1 MTTTETTGRASA
13 ESVQD
18 LGEYIT
24 TAIRGEITRTQGTA
38 TCLLTVISFVGTAA
52 SAGLASTARD
62 QGIVTILVL
71 ASAALLLGGA
81 LISILLAL
89 RPRLPKD
96 PSVST
101 GWPLIPTLT
110 RDEYQREAAD
120 LAEFLRQDAVT
131 LAGIAATKFRLIRRA
146 YDLAIV
152 GLPVLVLG
160 VALWL

>member
-1 MTTTETTGRASA
+1 MSSIETADRTAT

-38 TCLLTVISFVGTAA
+38 TCLLTVLSFVGTAA

-89 RPRLPKD
+89 RPRLPKN
-96 PSVST
+96 PRRST
-101 GWPLIPTLT
+101 GWPLIPALS
-110 RDEYQREAAD
+110 REEYERHAAEFG
-120 LAEFLRQDAVT
+120 EFLRRDAVT
-131 LAGIAATKFRLIRRA
+131 LAGIARKKFELIRRA
-146 YDLAIV
+146 YDLAII

-160 VALWL
+160 VVLWL